1 MQRAAKHNR
10 KNIYLK
16 MSETCIWKMTD
27 IWMWTRIAERERERI
42 EMLVKICFWNISALT
57 IVNFEKKSDSL
68 KLLCPF
74 YLSATFLQTLELNLV
89 KTSKKCLE
97 ATLIK

>member
-27 IWMWTRIAERERERI
+27 IWMWTRIAEKERI

>member
-16 MSETCIWKMTD
+16 MSETCIRMMTD
-27 IWMWTRIAERERERI
+27 IWMWTRIAERERI

>member
-27 IWMWTRIAERERERI
+27 IWMWTRIAERERER
-42 EMLVKICFWNISALT
+42 ERESQGLGRLQGQGQG
-57 IVNFEKKSDSL
+57 EDSN
-68 KLLCPF
+68 
-74 YLSATFLQTLELNLV
+74 TLQ
-89 KTSKKCLE
+89 
-97 ATLIK
+97 